1 MLTLLIALLGF
12 FAALPINLL
21 ADYLPARRY
30 DQLARRNPFTSQH
43 SLPPV
48 PPLIP
53 RVPLFLW
60 FGITA
65 LLLGKPTTRTARR
78 VAVELGLSLAFGL
91 LAHTYGLIG
100 EVVFYYIYA
109 ALFVLIA
116 VIDIEHRWVLPSTLI
131 TLAGCGVLEWL
142 LFGWRIAPSEM
153 LRGAVNGVGLGVC
166 LWLLGLAYGRL
177 KRAVRGKAVGRTIFG
192 VGDVWLLGACGVL
205 IGGEY
210 ILFALLIMMLSGGV
224 AAFSTLI
231 FRIVR
236 LGKHARRR
244 GSLAIP
250 YAPHILIGTAFWLYA
265 PTAAT
270 LLLRGLVS
278 AL

>member
-1 MLTLLIALLGF
+1 MLTLIMALLGF
-12 FAALPINLL
+12 FVALPVNLL

-53 RVPLFLW
+53 RLPPLQW

-65 LLLGKPTTRTARR
+65 WLLGKPTTRTARR
-78 VAVELGLSLAFGL
+78 IAVELGLSVAFGL

-100 EVVFYYIYA
+100 DVVFYYIYA

-116 VIDIEHRWVLPSTLI
+116 VIDVEHRWVLPSSLI
-131 TLAGCGVLEWL
+131 ALLGCGVLEWL
-142 LFGWRIAPSEM
+142 LVGWRSAPAEM
-153 LRGAVNGVGLGVC
+153 LRGAVNGIGLGLC
-166 LWLLGLAYGRL
+166 LWLLGVGYGRL
-177 KRAVRGKAVGRTIFG
+177 KKAVRGKAVGRTIFG
-192 VGDVWLLGACGVL
+192 LGDVWLLGACGVL

-210 ILFALLIMMLSGGV
+210 IMFALLIMMLSGGV
-224 AAFSTLI
+224 AAFGTLI
-231 FRIVR
+231 FRLLQ
-236 LGKHARRR
+236 LGKRSKRR

-250 YAPHILIGTAFWLYA
+250 YAPHILVGTAFWLYT

-270 LLLRGLVS
+270 LLLRGLVG
-278 AL
+278 AQ

>member
-30 DQLARRNPFTSQH
+30 DQLARRNPFTSPH

-53 RVPLFLW
+53 RAPLFLW

-65 LLLGKPTTRTARR
+65 LLLGKSTTRTARR
-78 VAVELGLSLAFGL
+78 ITVELGLSLAFGL
-91 LAHTYGLIG
+91 LAHTYGLSG
-100 EVVFYYIYA
+100 AVVFYYVYA

-116 VIDIEHRWVLPSTLI
+116 VIDIEHRWVLPSTVIALV
-131 TLAGCGVLEWL
+131 GCGVLEWL
-142 LFGWRIAPSEM
+142 LVGWRIAPAEM
-153 LRGAVNGVGLGVC
+153 LRGAVNGFGLGLC
-166 LWLLGLAYGRL
+166 LWLLGVVYGRL
-177 KRAVRGKAVGRTIFG
+177 KKAVRGRAVGRTIFG
-192 VGDVWLLGACGVL
+192 LGDVWLLGACGVL

-210 ILFALLIMMLSGGV
+210 IMFALLLMMLSGGV
-224 AAFSTLI
+224 AAFITLI
-231 FRIVR
+231 ARLLP
-236 LGKHARRR
+236 LGKRSKRR

-250 YAPHILIGTAFWLYA
+250 YAPHILIGVTFWLYA

-270 LLLRGLVS
+270 LLLRGLVG